1 MLTRHDLA
9 VLRAAVTYFEEELGP
24 HGVKA
29 MRPYFVEPVP
39 AEWSPRDLTRLR
51 EFLTTCQLRYVAC
64 NTSGEGVIEA
74 TFSGSVS
81 ELLEHVT
88 TPSIRVGAVLIGQVE
103 RASRS

>member
-1 MLTRHDLA
+1 MLTSHDLA

-24 HGVKA
+24 HGVEA
-29 MRPYFVEPVP
+29 MRPYFVEPIPV
-39 AEWSPRDLTRLR
+39 EWSTGDLIRLR

-64 NTSGEGVIEA
+64 NTSGEGSLEA

-81 ELLEHVT
+81 ELLEQVT
-88 TPSIRVGAVLIGQVE
+88 TPSIRVGAVLIGPIE